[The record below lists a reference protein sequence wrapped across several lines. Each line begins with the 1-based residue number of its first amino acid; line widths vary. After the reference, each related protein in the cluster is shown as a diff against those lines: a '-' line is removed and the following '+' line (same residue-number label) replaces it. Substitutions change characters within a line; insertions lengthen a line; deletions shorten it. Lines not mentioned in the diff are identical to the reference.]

1 MGLDRRTVLKGTA
14 LAGAAAGVPLAANAA
29 ASAVAGKSAT
39 LVIFDSRIA
48 ESADFAAR
56 YTAAHRIDLAEAQQ
70 TRWAALR
77 GELPPVGAVEGL
89 TGWSDW
95 ITVRGELESR
105 GLRLAGESPV
115 KAALSGKAHL
125 FRWSLKAR

>member
-1 MGLDRRTVLKGTA
+1 MGVNRRTVLKGSA
-14 LAGAAAGVPLAANAA
+14 LAGAAVGVPLAANAA
-29 ASAVAGKSAT
+29 TSAVTGKSAT

-56 YTAAHRIDLAEAQQ
+56 RAAAHRIDLAEAQQ

-77 GELPPVGAVEGL
+77 GSLPPVGSVEGL

-105 GLRLAGESPV
+105 GLRVVSESPV
-115 KAALSGKAHL
+115 KAALSGKTHV

>member
-1 MGLDRRTVLKGTA
+1 MGVNRRMVLKGSA
-14 LAGAAAGVPLAANAA
+14 LVGAAAGMPLAANAA
-29 ASAVAGKSAT
+29 ASAVTGKSAT

-48 ESADFAAR
+48 ESADFAAHH
-56 YTAAHRIDLAEAQQ
+56 TAAHRIDLAEAHH

-77 GELPPVGAVEGL
+77 GDLPPVGAVEGL

-95 ITVRGELESR
+95 ITVRGELETR